1 MEIPSSIT
9 DKEIHNYLSEIKH
22 QLAFTH
28 SPKETASIMQMVE
41 SSIDDFLSEH
51 PFATINDLSNH
62 FGDTDEF
69 KEMFISCA
77 ESEQLKNH
85 LDNSQK
91 KRKYAKLTPI
101 PFAAKYSTHFL
112 FQTGSARSDLFNKMI
127 LDFPFPSSSMS
138 GFLLLMGILASTS
151 SMTRSISF
159 IFSCIIRRAL
169 VI

>member
-1 MEIPSSIT
+1 MEVPSSIT

-91 KRKYAKLTPI
+91 KRKYAKLTLI
-101 PFAAKYSTHFL
+101 VIIF
-112 FQTGSARSDLFNKMI
+112 I
-127 LDFPFPSSSMS
+127 LLKCA
-138 GFLLLMGILASTS
+138 GFYIK
-151 SMTRSISF
+151 
-159 IFSCIIRRAL
+159 SCIDLEKSIPAYEIIR
-169 VI
+169 IE

>member
-1 MEIPSSIT
+1 MEVPSSIT

-28 SPKETASIMQMVE
+28 SPKETASIMQMIE

-51 PFATINDLSNH
+51 PSATINDLNNH

-91 KRKYAKLTPI
+91 KRKYAKLTESW
-101 PFAAKYSTHFL
+101 KCL
-112 FQTGSARSDLFNKMI
+112 FI
-127 LDFPFPSSSMS
+127 
-138 GFLLLMGILASTS
+138 
-151 SMTRSISF
+151 
-159 IFSCIIRRAL
+159 
-169 VI
+169 

>member
-91 KRKYAKLTPI
+91 KRKYAKLTLI
-101 PFAAKYSTHFL
+101 VIIFILLTCAGFYINHNIVFDYL
-112 FQTGSARSDLFNKMI
+112 FI
-127 LDFPFPSSSMS
+127 
-138 GFLLLMGILASTS
+138 TS
-151 SMTRSISF
+151 
-159 IFSCIIRRAL
+159 
-169 VI
+169 

>member
-1 MEIPSSIT
+1 MEVPSSIT

-22 QLAFTH
+22 QLTFTH
-28 SPKETASIMQMVE
+28 SPKETASIMQMIE

-51 PFATINDLSNH
+51 PSATINDLSNH

-91 KRKYAKLTPI
+91 KRIYAKLTLI
-101 PFAAKYSTHFL
+101 VIIF
-112 FQTGSARSDLFNKMI
+112 I
-127 LDFPFPSSSMS
+127 LLICA
-138 GFLLLMGILASTS
+138 GFYIK
-151 SMTRSISF
+151 
-159 IFSCIIRRAL
+159 SCIDFEKSIPAYEIIR
-169 VI
+169 IE

>member
-1 MEIPSSIT
+1 MEVPSSIT

-22 QLAFTH
+22 QLTFTH
-28 SPKETASIMQMVE
+28 SPKETASIMQMIE

-51 PFATINDLSNH
+51 PSATINDLTNH

-91 KRKYAKLTPI
+91 KRKYAKLTLI
-101 PFAAKYSTHFL
+101 VIIF
-112 FQTGSARSDLFNKMI
+112 I
-127 LDFPFPSSSMS
+127 LLTCA
-138 GFLLLMGILASTS
+138 GFYIK
-151 SMTRSISF
+151 
-159 IFSCIIRRAL
+159 SCACKQDKNYNN
-169 VI
+169 

>member
-85 LDNSQK
+85 LDNSQITG
-91 KRKYAKLTPI
+91 AL
-101 PFAAKYSTHFL
+101 HFL
-112 FQTGSARSDLFNKMI
+112 YY
-127 LDFPFPSSSMS
+127 
-138 GFLLLMGILASTS
+138 
-151 SMTRSISF
+151 
-159 IFSCIIRRAL
+159 
-169 VI
+169 